1 MAIRSKNLNLL
12 PILQAL
18 LKEESVIRAA
28 DSVGLSQ
35 PAMSG
40 SLARLRELLR
50 DPILVR
56 VGRTMRLT
64 PRAQRMRKQLDELCG
79 QIEQLLEAEHF
90 DPLSAD
96 MLFRIAAPDYIAFL
110 ISDTLLGR
118 LAQEAPKVRLQFV
131 DVPRD
136 LVHRMDEG
144 LVDLAVC
151 GSFGLWPDLLHEFMF
166 RENYIAAIACDHP
179 FSGRS
184 HVTAEELKSFPS
196 PTLDFDAGQKAPP
209 KGRNWTT
216 GLPTLDYLAQ
226 ISTMSQFVGLLL
238 AAKSPNVVR
247 APVSLVQRLVDVLPL
262 HTVEISDEV
271 TDFDTCM
278 FWTAVVDGAVEHQW
292 LRRIV
297 RESLAPYGGATLMR
311 ENMRMPA
318 VAQSTA

>member
-40 SLARLRELLR
+40 SLARLRDLLG

-64 PRAQRMRKQLDELCG
+64 PRAQRMRKQLDDLCG

-90 DPLSAD
+90 DPQTAD

-118 LAQEAPKVRLQFV
+118 LAQEAPGVRVQFV

-136 LVHRMDEG
+136 LVHRMDDG

-151 GSFGLWPDLLHEFMF
+151 GNFDLWPDLRHEFLF
-166 RENYIAAIACDHP
+166 RENYIAAVACDHP
-179 FSGRS
+179 IGGRS
-184 HVTAEELKSFPS
+184 QVTADELKAFPS
-196 PTLDFDAGQKAPP
+196 PSLDLDAGQKAPP

-216 GLPTLDYLAQ
+216 GLPTLDYMAQ
-226 ISTMSQFVGLLL
+226 ISSMSQFVGLLL

-247 APVSLVQRLVDVLPL
+247 APISLVRRIADVLPL
-262 HTVEISDEV
+262 QTVEIADEI

-278 FWTAVVDGAVEHQW
+278 FWTEVVDSAVEHQW
-292 LRRIV
+292 LRSIV
-297 RESLAPYGGATLMR
+297 REALAPYRADASGGGA
-311 ENMRMPA
+311 MPA
-318 VAQSTA
+318 LAVA